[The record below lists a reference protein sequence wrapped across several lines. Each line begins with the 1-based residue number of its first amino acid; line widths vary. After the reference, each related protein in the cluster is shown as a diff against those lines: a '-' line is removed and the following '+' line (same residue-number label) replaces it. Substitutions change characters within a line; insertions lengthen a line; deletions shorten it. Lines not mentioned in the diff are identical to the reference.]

1 MGDPKPGSA
10 ALKVLFRH
18 LAAPKNSQNFLNLL
32 IPCLGP
38 LPKGNFSVQ
47 NPKNPACG
55 SSQWE
60 TPLGAFSAPKSHPWN
75 SIPSRPTQGQR
86 ENPPQKWEQFC
97 ADLGLLPKEVGI
109 LGNVGV
115 FQTFLRSIPGFAQGC
130 TPSCHLFFLFFS
142 WIFFPEGDV
151 SSPSPAPLLPHP
163 RDSRIFF
170 PDVHPESFPS
180 QSLFVLELPGADP
193 GFIQDISIGSRMIR

>member
-86 ENPPQKWEQFC
+86 ENPPAKVGTVLRRSG
-97 ADLGLLPKEVGI
+97 AAPKRSWYFRKCWGI
-109 LGNVGV
+109 SDIFAEHPWLCTGMHSFLSLV
-115 FQTFLRSIPGFAQGC
+115 FPV
-130 TPSCHLFFLFFS
+130 FFMD
-142 WIFFPEGDV
+142 FFP
-151 SSPSPAPLLPHP
+151 
-163 RDSRIFF
+163 
-170 PDVHPESFPS
+170 
-180 QSLFVLELPGADP
+180 
-193 GFIQDISIGSRMIR
+193 